1 MTEVRPAEPGDLKE
15 LAALL
20 DELDRFYGASDI
32 EPVEAR
38 LRQIDEALF
47 SDPPSAHALLAWQ
60 GADLVGMATYSFL
73 WPAAGVSRSLFLKEL
88 YVATAHRRGG
98 VGGLLVRSLFEIA
111 AERRC
116 TRVEWATDD
125 FNAEAQ
131 RFYEA
136 LGHQPNPSKMLYRAE
151 VGP

>member
-20 DELDRFYGASDI
+20 DELDRFYGATDI
-32 EPVEAR
+32 EPIEAR

-47 SDPPSAHALLAWQ
+47 TDPPAAFALLAWHD
-60 GADLVGMATYSFL
+60 ADLLGMATYSFL
-73 WPAAGVSRSLFLKEL
+73 WPAAGVTRSLFLKEL
-88 YVATAHRRGG
+88 YVAEAYRRSG
-98 VGGLLVRSLFEIA
+98 VGGLLMRNLFEIA
-111 AERRC
+111 AERNC

-136 LGHQPNPSKMLYRAE
+136 LGHQPNQSKVLYRAE
-151 VGP
+151 VSQ